1 MGKIRTNAVQ
11 FGKSYQRG
19 APFSQLLTIEDVQ
32 MTKDDVPIIYHDFL
46 MSETGTD
53 APLHNISFD
62 QVISSPS
69 QRAIDSR

>member
-1 MGKIRTNAVQ
+1 VGEFALMQSSSVNHIKEAPPLTQ
-11 FGKSYQRG
+11 F
-19 APFSQLLTIEDVQ
+19 LTIEDVQ
-32 MTKDDVPIIYHDFL
+32 MTKDNVPIIYHDFL

-62 QVISSPS
+62 QVIFSPS